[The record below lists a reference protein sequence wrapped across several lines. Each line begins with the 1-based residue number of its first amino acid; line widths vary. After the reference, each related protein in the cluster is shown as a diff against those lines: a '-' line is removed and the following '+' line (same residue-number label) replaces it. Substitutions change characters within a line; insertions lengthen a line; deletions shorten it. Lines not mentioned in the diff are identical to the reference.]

1 MVEPKEIRTKNT
13 VFRLQE
19 NGIIESN
26 LVTKGLMRYELDE
39 VKEMVAG
46 MKELCSDQAYPIV
59 AILEDV
65 LITNE
70 GRKHILDNIHV
81 SMAAMVGKTF
91 VARMMGN
98 FLIKFKPLPIPVKLF
113 SDRDKAYAWVQENL
127 ARRLEEKS
135 STITM
140 F

>member
-1 MVEPKEIRTKNT
+1 MVVPREFRTENT

-26 LVTKGLMRYELDE
+26 LVTQGLIRYELEE

-46 MKELCSDQAYPIV
+46 MKELCSTEAYPIV
-59 AILEDV
+59 SILEDV
-65 LITNE
+65 LITDE

-81 SMAAMVGKTF
+81 GMAAMVGKTF

-98 FLIKFKPLPIPVKLF
+98 LLIKFKPLPIPVRLF
-113 SDRDKAYAWVQENL
+113 ADREKAYAWV
-127 ARRLEEKS
+127 EETRFKMMEES
-135 STITM
+135 SATTRA
-140 F
+140 

>member
-1 MVEPKEIRTKNT
+1 MVEPREIRTKNT

-26 LVTKGLMRYELDE
+26 LVTEGLMRYELDE
-39 VKEMVAG
+39 VMDMVAG
-46 MKELCSDQAYPIV
+46 MKELCSDHAYPIV
-59 AILEDV
+59 AMLEDV

-70 GRKHILDNIHV
+70 GRKYILDNIHV
-81 SMAAMVGKTF
+81 GMAAMVGKTF

-98 FLIKFKPLPIPVKLF
+98 FLIKFKPLSIPVKLF

-127 ARRLEEKS
+127 AKMSEEES
-135 STITM
+135 NSLTM
-140 F
+140 V

>member
-1 MVEPKEIRTKNT
+1 MVIPKEIRTENT
-13 VFRLQE
+13 VFRLQA

-26 LVTKGLMRYELDE
+26 LVTEGLMRYELEE
-39 VKEMVAG
+39 VIEMVIG

-65 LITNE
+65 LITEE

-81 SMAAMVGKTF
+81 SMAALVGKTF

-98 FLIKFKPLPIPVKLF
+98 FLIKFRPLPIPVKLF
-113 SDRDKAYAWVQENL
+113 SDRDKAYAWVRETRATLIEEESNL
-127 ARRLEEKS
+127 TTSA
-135 STITM
+135 
-140 F
+140 